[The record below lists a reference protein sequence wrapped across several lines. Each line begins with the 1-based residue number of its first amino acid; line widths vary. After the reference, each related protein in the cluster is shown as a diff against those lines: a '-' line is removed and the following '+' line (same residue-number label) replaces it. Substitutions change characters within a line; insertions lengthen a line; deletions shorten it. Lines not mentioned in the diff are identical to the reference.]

1 MVVAGSGLQGVMLNL
16 GQEAEFRSQ
25 EAEFRSQESGARMKE
40 ILGKEDISR

>member
-1 MVVAGSGLQGVMLNL
+1 MLNL

-25 EAEFRSQESGARMKE
+25 EAEFRSQEAEFRSQNSGARMKE

>member
-1 MVVAGSGLQGVMLNL
+1 MLNL

>member
-1 MVVAGSGLQGVMLNL
+1 MLNL

-25 EAEFRSQESGARMKE
+25 EAEFRSQEPGARMKE